1 MKTPAARL
9 TEAIDVLQ
17 PSSNRFSVGVDAV
30 SLPRFRKHLK
40 HAGSRFLARVL
51 VEEEIRDCHGRTESL
66 AARFAAKEA
75 ALKALGTGTQGVS
88 WHNVIVESD
97 DLGAPRIRLMG
108 SAAARADTLGLNY
121 WALSLTHDG
130 DYAFAV
136 VLARSVLDEA

>member
-9 TEAIDVLQ
+9 TEAIDALR
-17 PSSNRFSVGVDAV
+17 PYSNGFSVGVDAV
-30 SLPRFRKHLK
+30 SLPRFRKHLD

-51 VEEEIRDCHGRTESL
+51 VEQEIRDCDGRTESL

-75 ALKALGTGTQGVS
+75 ALKALGTGRQRVS
-88 WHNVIVESD
+88 WHNIVVERD
-97 DLGAPRIRLMG
+97 DLGAPRVRLLG
-108 SAAARADTLGLNY
+108 PAAARAQTLGLNR

-136 VLARSVLDEA
+136 VLASSVRDEE